1 MCGVMRCF
9 KFLFLLIV
17 KMNFQLIIVIL
28 VIAILMLLKSREDF
42 NLAGAFIDLAA
53 GRGF

>member
-1 MCGVMRCF
+1 M
-9 KFLFLLIV
+9 KL
-17 KMNFQLIIVIL
+17 QLIIVIL
-28 VIAILMLLKSREDF
+28 VIATLLLLKSREDF